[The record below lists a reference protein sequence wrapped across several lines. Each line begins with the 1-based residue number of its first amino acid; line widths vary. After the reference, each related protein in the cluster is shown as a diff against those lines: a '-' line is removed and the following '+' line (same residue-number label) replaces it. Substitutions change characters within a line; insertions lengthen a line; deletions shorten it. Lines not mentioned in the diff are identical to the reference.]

1 MVRDAMG
8 LLDGKV
14 AIVAGVGPGLGRS
27 VARVLAREGA
37 DLALAAR
44 RTEHLEPVAEELAA
58 DGHHPVVVPT
68 DVTVPADA
76 DALVRTTHD
85 RFGRIDVVVYNAFAY
100 GPTTPARE
108 TDVEAWRATFE
119 VNVVGALNVVLA
131 AAPHLAAAGD
141 GAVVMVNTQA
151 ARRSLPRR
159 GPYSA
164 SKAAMLSLARTLAGE
179 LGPDGI
185 RVNSVVPGPI
195 WSPPL
200 EHALAQRAER
210 TGTTMDEEYARLA
223 ADAPLG
229 RIATADEV
237 ADAVLFFA
245 SRLAHAVTG
254 QSLDVNAGNWFH

>member
-1 MVRDAMG
+1 MG
-8 LLDGKV
+8 LLDGKA

-27 VARVLAREGA
+27 IAWALAREGA
-37 DLALAAR
+37 GVALAAR
-44 RTEHLEPVAEELAA
+44 RVEQLEAVAGELGT
-58 DGHHPVVVPT
+58 DGLRAVVVPT
-68 DVTVPADA
+68 DVTSPGDA
-76 DALVRTTHD
+76 EELARATHD
-85 RFGRIDVVVYNAFAY
+85 AFGRVDVVVYNAFAF

-108 TDVEAWRATFE
+108 TDAGAWRETFE
-119 VNVVGALNVVLA
+119 VNVVGALNVTLA
-131 AAPHLAAAGD
+131 AAPHLAASGAGS
-141 GAVVMVNTQA
+141 VVMVNTQA

-200 EHALAQRAER
+200 EAALAQRAER
-210 TGTTMDEEYARLA
+210 TGTTTEDEYARLA
-223 ADAPLG
+223 ADTPLG

-237 ADAVLFFA
+237 AGAVLFFA
-245 SRLAHAVTG
+245 SPLAHAVTG

>member
-1 MVRDAMG
+1 MG
-8 LLDGKV
+8 LLDGRA
-14 AIVAGVGPGLGRS
+14 AIVAGIGPGLGRS
-27 VARVLAREGA
+27 IARVLAREGA
-37 DLALAAR
+37 AVALAAR
-44 RTEHLEPVAEELAA
+44 RLDQLEAVAGELET
-58 DGHHPVVVPT
+58 DGHRALIVRT
-68 DVTVPADA
+68 DVTVPEDA
-76 DALVRTTHD
+76 EELAQATRDA
-85 RFGRIDVVVYNAFAY
+85 FGRIDVVVYNAFLY

-108 TDVEAWRATFE
+108 TGADAWRETFE
-119 VNVVGALNVVLA
+119 VNVVGALNVTMA
-131 AAPHLAAAGD
+131 AAPHLAGSDD
-141 GAVVMVNTQA
+141 GSVVMVNTQA

-200 EHALAQRAER
+200 EAALAQRADR

-223 ADAPLG
+223 ADTPLG

-245 SRLAHAVTG
+245 SPLAHAVTG
-254 QSLDVNAGNWFH
+254 QSLDVNAGNWFE

>member
-8 LLDGKV
+8 LLDGKA

-27 VARVLAREGA
+27 IARVLAREGA
-37 DLALAAR
+37 DLALGAR
-44 RTEHLEPVAEELAA
+44 RTEHLEPVAAEVEA
-58 DGHHPVVVPT
+58 DGRRAVVVPT
-68 DVTVPADA
+68 DVTVAPDA
-76 DALVRTTHD
+76 DELVRATRD
-85 RFGRIDVVVYNAFAY
+85 AFGRIDVLVYNAFAY

-108 TDVEAWRATFE
+108 TDTEAWRETFE
-119 VNVVGALNVVLA
+119 VNVVGALNVTLA
-131 AAPHLAAAGD
+131 AAPHLAATGAGS
-141 GAVVMVNTQA
+141 VVMVNTQA

-200 EHALAQRAER
+200 EHAVAQRAER
-210 TGTTMDEEYARLA
+210 TGTTIDEEYARLA
-223 ADAPLG
+223 ADTALR

-245 SRLAHAVTG
+245 SPLAHAVTG

>member
-1 MVRDAMG
+1 MVRRAMA
-8 LLDGKV
+8 LLDGKS

-27 VARVLAREGA
+27 IARVLAREGA
-37 DLALAAR
+37 EVALAAR
-44 RTEHLEPVAEELAA
+44 RTSHLEPVARELEA
-58 DGHHPVVVPT
+58 DGHRVVVVPT
-68 DVTVPADA
+68 DVTVAAEA
-76 DALVRTTHD
+76 DALTRATHD
-85 RFGRIDVVVYNAFAY
+85 AFGRIDVVVYNAFAF

-108 TDVEAWRATFE
+108 TDVGAWRETFE
-119 VNVVGALNVVLA
+119 VNVVGALNVTLA
-131 AAPHLAAAGD
+131 AAPRLAESPD
-141 GAVVMVNTQA
+141 GSVVMVNTQA

-195 WSPPL
+195 RSAPL

-210 TGTTMDEEYARLA
+210 TGTTMEEEYARLA
-223 ADAPLG
+223 ADTPLG

-245 SRLAHAVTG
+245 SPLAHAVTG

>member
-1 MVRDAMG
+1 MG
-8 LLDGKV
+8 LLDGRA
-14 AIVAGVGPGLGRS
+14 AIVAGIGPGLGRS

-37 DLALAAR
+37 AVTLAAR
-44 RTEHLEPVAEELAA
+44 RLDQLEAVAGELEAGGHRALIVRTDVTAPDDAEELARA
-58 DGHHPVVVPT
+58 
-68 DVTVPADA
+68 TVDE
-76 DALVRTTHD
+76 
-85 RFGRIDVVVYNAFAY
+85 FGRIDVVVYNAFAY

-108 TDVEAWRATFE
+108 TGSDAWRETFE
-119 VNVVGALNVVLA
+119 VNVVGALNVTLA
-131 AAPHLAAAGD
+131 AAPHLAASDD
-141 GAVVMVNTQA
+141 GSVVMVNTQA

-200 EHALAQRAER
+200 ETALAQRAER
-210 TGTTMDEEYARLA
+210 TGTTVDEEYARLA
-223 ADAPLG
+223 ADTPLG

-245 SRLAHAVTG
+245 SPLAHAITG